1 MIEKILIRQI
11 VTILSES
18 LVFIVQLIIV
28 VTAIIIGSSGAI
40 ISRLN
45 GFE

>member
-18 LVFIVQLIIV
+18 LVFIVQLISV
-28 VTAIIIGSSGAI
+28 VTAIITGSSGAI
-40 ISRLN
+40 VSRLN

>member
-18 LVFIVQLIIV
+18 LVFIVQLISV
-28 VTAIIIGSSGAI
+28 VTAIIAGSSGAI
-40 ISRLN
+40 VSRLN
-45 GFE
+45 RFE